1 MYFDKTV
8 HYNKQNLNI
17 FHFVHCNQQ
26 NFTIFAQKK
35 RYGMELVSRPNYYSK
50 VEKFLGKGILIVL
63 TGQRRVG
70 KSYIMK
76 ELVQRKKQL
85 EDACVIYIDKE
96 KTSFDFIQNYKD
108 LVNYV
113 EEHKETGKHIYILID
128 EVQEIEEFE
137 RGLRNYYDSP
147 DIDIIVTGSNSDTLS
162 SDLATQLSGRYVEIF
177 VQGLSYGEF
186 LIFHNLEDNDNALRK
201 YINFGGLPG
210 LRPMGLDDPEVIR
223 QYLQGVY
230 NTILVKDIVRRKK
243 VRNVP
248 FLENLIKYVGDNMGK
263 PLSATN
269 IQNYMTSNKNEVS
282 KNLIL
287 KYLKATTEA
296 FLVHNVTRYNLHG
309 KKLLESND
317 KYYFGDVGLRN
328 FVVGG
333 RRANDIE
340 KLVENLVYQHLI
352 RLGYKV
358 TVGQMYA
365 TEIDFVA
372 TKGDDTIYVQASYL
386 ISEDATF
393 EREFGN
399 LQKISDNY
407 PKYVISMTPFMD
419 SSKYE
424 GIIHIPLA
432 EFLKKGI
439 VD

>member
-1 MYFDKTV
+1 
-8 HYNKQNLNI
+8 
-17 FHFVHCNQQ
+17 
-26 NFTIFAQKK
+26 
-35 RYGMELVSRPNYYSK
+35 MELVSRPNYYSK

-70 KSYIMK
+70 KSYVMR
-76 ELVQRKKQL
+76 ELVQRKQT
-85 EDACVIYIDKE
+85 EDANIIYIDKE
-96 KTSFDFIQNYKD
+96 KAAFDFIANYKD
-108 LVNYV
+108 LVAYIDEQRV
-113 EEHKETGKHIYILID
+113 PQKHTYILID
-128 EVQEIEEFE
+128 EVQEIEGFE

-147 DIDIIVTGSNSDTLS
+147 EIDIIVTGSNSDTLS
-162 SDLATQLSGRYVEIF
+162 SDLATLLSGRYVEIF
-177 VQGLSYGEF
+177 IQGLSYEEF
-186 LIFHNLEDNDNALRK
+186 LVFHQLEDNDETLRK
-201 YINFGGLPG
+201 YINYGGLPG

-248 FLENLIKYVGDNMGK
+248 FLENLIKYVGDNIGK

-269 IQNYMTSNKNEVS
+269 IQNYMTSNQNEVS

-328 FVVGG
+328 FIVGG

-340 KLVENLVYQHLI
+340 KIVENLVYQHLI

-365 TEIDFVA
+365 TEIDFVG
-372 TKGDDTIYVQASYL
+372 TKGDDAIYVQASYL
-386 ISEDATF
+386 ITEESTF

-399 LQKISDNY
+399 LKKINDNY

-424 GIIHIPLA
+424 GILHVPLA
-432 EFLKKGI
+432 KFLKKGLS
-439 VD
+439 

>member
-1 MYFDKTV
+1 
-8 HYNKQNLNI
+8 
-17 FHFVHCNQQ
+17 
-26 NFTIFAQKK
+26 
-35 RYGMELVSRPNYYSK
+35 MELISRPNYYSK
-50 VEKFLGKGILIVL
+50 VEKLLGTGILIVL

-70 KSYIMK
+70 KSYVMK
-76 ELVQRKKQL
+76 ELVQRKQQ

-96 KTSFDFIQNYKD
+96 KTAFDFIGNYKD
-108 LVNYV
+108 LVAYI
-113 EEHKETGKHIYILID
+113 EKCMEPGKHTYILID
-128 EVQEIEEFE
+128 EVQEIDEFE

-147 DIDIIVTGSNSDTLS
+147 DIDIILTGSNSDTLS
-162 SDLATQLSGRYVEIF
+162 SDLATLLSGRYIEIF

-186 LIFHNLEDNDNALRK
+186 LIFHNLEDNDDALRK
-201 YINFGGLPG
+201 YINHGGLPG
-210 LRPMGLDDPEVIR
+210 LRPMGLDDPEVVR

-230 NTILVKDIVRRKK
+230 NTILVKDIVSRKK

-248 FLENLIKYVGDNMGK
+248 FLENLIKYVGDNIGK

-269 IQNYMTSNKNEVS
+269 IQNYMTSNKNVVS

-287 KYLKATTEA
+287 KYLKATAEA
-296 FLVHNVTRYNLHG
+296 FLIQNVTRYNLHG

-317 KYYFGDVGLRN
+317 KYYFGDVGLRDY
-328 FVVGG
+328 VAGG

-340 KLVENLVYQHLI
+340 KIVENLVYQHLI

-358 TVGQMYA
+358 NVGQMYA
-365 TEIDFVA
+365 TEIDFVG

-386 ISEDATF
+386 ITEESTF

-399 LQKISDNY
+399 LQKINDNY

-432 EFLKKGI
+432 EFLKKGFF
-439 VD
+439 DK

>member
-1 MYFDKTV
+1 
-8 HYNKQNLNI
+8 
-17 FHFVHCNQQ
+17 
-26 NFTIFAQKK
+26 
-35 RYGMELVSRPNYYSK
+35 MELVSRPNYYSK

-70 KSYIMK
+70 KSYVMR
-76 ELVQRKKQL
+76 ELVQRKQT
-85 EDACVIYIDKE
+85 EDANVIYIDKE
-96 KTSFDFIQNYKD
+96 KAAFDFIANYKD
-108 LVNYV
+108 LVAYIDEQRV
-113 EEHKETGKHIYILID
+113 PQKHTYILID

-162 SDLATQLSGRYVEIF
+162 SDLATLLSGRYVEIF
-177 VQGLSYGEF
+177 IQGLSYEEF
-186 LIFHNLEDNDNALRK
+186 LVFHQLEDNDETLRK
-201 YINFGGLPG
+201 YINYGGLPG

-248 FLENLIKYVGDNMGK
+248 FLENLIKYVGDNIGK

-269 IQNYMTSNKNEVS
+269 IQNHMTSNQNEVS

-328 FVVGG
+328 FIVGG

-340 KLVENLVYQHLI
+340 KIVENLVYQHLI

-365 TEIDFVA
+365 TEIDFVG

-386 ISEDATF
+386 ITEESTF

-399 LQKISDNY
+399 LKKINDNY
-407 PKYVISMTPFMD
+407 PKYVISMTPFLD

-424 GIIHIPLA
+424 GILHVPLA
-432 EFLKKGI
+432 KFLKKGLS
-439 VD
+439 

>member
-1 MYFDKTV
+1 
-8 HYNKQNLNI
+8 
-17 FHFVHCNQQ
+17 
-26 NFTIFAQKK
+26 
-35 RYGMELVSRPNYYSK
+35 MELVYRPYYYSK
-50 VEKFLGKGILIVL
+50 VEKFLGTGVLIVL

-70 KSYIMK
+70 KSYVMR
-76 ELVQRKKQL
+76 EVVQRKRQ
-85 EDACVIYIDKE
+85 DSDSCVIYIDKE
-96 KTSFDFIQNYKD
+96 KTDFDFIQNYKD
-108 LVNYV
+108 LVAYIDERREPN
-113 EEHKETGKHIYILID
+113 KHTFILID
-128 EVQEIEEFE
+128 EVQEIEGFE
-137 RGLRNYYDSP
+137 RGLRNYYDNP

-162 SDLATQLSGRYVEIF
+162 SDLATLLSGRYVEIF
-177 VQGLSYGEF
+177 VQGLSYEEF
-186 LIFHNLEDNDNALRK
+186 LIFHNLEDSDDTLRR

-210 LRPMGLDDPEVIR
+210 LRPIGLDDPEVVR

-243 VRNVP
+243 VRNVS
-248 FLENLIKYVGDNMGK
+248 FLENLIKYVGDNIGK

-287 KYLKATTEA
+287 NYLKAMSEA
-296 FLVHNVTRYNLHG
+296 FLVHDVTRFNLHG
-309 KKLLESND
+309 KKLLENND

-328 FVVGG
+328 FIVGG

-340 KLVENLVYQHLI
+340 KIVENLVYQHLI

-365 TEIDFVA
+365 TEIDFVG
-372 TKGDDTIYVQASYL
+372 TKGDDTIYVQAAYL
-386 ISEDATF
+386 ISEEPTF

-399 LQKISDNY
+399 LQKINDNY

-424 GIIHIPLA
+424 GIIHIPLTN
-432 EFLKKGI
+432 FLKNGF
-439 VD
+439 

>member
-1 MYFDKTV
+1 
-8 HYNKQNLNI
+8 
-17 FHFVHCNQQ
+17 
-26 NFTIFAQKK
+26 
-35 RYGMELVSRPNYYSK
+35 MELVYRPYYYSK
-50 VEKFLGKGILIVL
+50 VEKFLGTGVLLVL

-70 KSYIMK
+70 KSYVMR
-76 ELVQRKKQL
+76 EVVQRKRQ
-85 EDACVIYIDKE
+85 DSDSCVIYIDKE
-96 KTSFDFIQNYKD
+96 KTDFDFIQNYKD
-108 LVNYV
+108 LVAYIDERREPN
-113 EEHKETGKHIYILID
+113 KHTFILID

-137 RGLRNYYDSP
+137 RGLRNYYDNP

-162 SDLATQLSGRYVEIF
+162 SDLATLLSGRYVEIF
-177 VQGLSYGEF
+177 VQGLSYEEF
-186 LIFHNLEDNDNALRK
+186 LIFHNLEDSDDTLRR

-210 LRPMGLDDPEVIR
+210 LRPIGLDDPEVVR

-243 VRNVP
+243 VRNVS
-248 FLENLIKYVGDNMGK
+248 FLENLIKYVGDNIGK

-287 KYLKATTEA
+287 NYLKAMSEA
-296 FLVHNVTRYNLHG
+296 FLVHNVTRFNLHG
-309 KKLLESND
+309 KKLLENND

-328 FVVGG
+328 FIVGG

-340 KLVENLVYQHLI
+340 KIVENLVYQHLI

-365 TEIDFVA
+365 TEIDFVG
-372 TKGDDTIYVQASYL
+372 TKGDDTIYVQAAYL
-386 ISEDATF
+386 ISEESTF

-399 LQKISDNY
+399 LQKINDNY

-424 GIIHIPLA
+424 GIIHVPLA
-432 EFLKKGI
+432 DFLKNGF
-439 VD
+439 

>member
-1 MYFDKTV
+1 
-8 HYNKQNLNI
+8 
-17 FHFVHCNQQ
+17 
-26 NFTIFAQKK
+26 
-35 RYGMELVSRPNYYSK
+35 MELVYRPYYYSK
-50 VEKFLGKGILIVL
+50 VEKFLGTGVLLVL

-70 KSYIMK
+70 KSYVMR
-76 ELVQRKKQL
+76 EVVQRKRL
-85 EDACVIYIDKE
+85 DSDSCVIYIDKE
-96 KTSFDFIQNYKD
+96 KTDFDFIQNYKD
-108 LVNYV
+108 LVAYIDERREPN
-113 EEHKETGKHIYILID
+113 KHTFILID
-128 EVQEIEEFE
+128 EVQEIEGFE
-137 RGLRNYYDSP
+137 RGLRNYYDNP

-162 SDLATQLSGRYVEIF
+162 SDLATLLSGRYVEIF
-177 VQGLSYGEF
+177 VQGLSYEEF
-186 LIFHNLEDNDNALRK
+186 LIFHNLEDSDDTLRR

-210 LRPMGLDDPEVIR
+210 LRPIGLDDPEVVR

-243 VRNVP
+243 VRNVS
-248 FLENLIKYVGDNMGK
+248 FLENLIKYVGDNIGK

-287 KYLKATTEA
+287 NYLKAMSEA
-296 FLVHNVTRYNLHG
+296 FLVHDVTRFNLHG
-309 KKLLESND
+309 KKLLENND

-328 FVVGG
+328 FIVGG

-340 KLVENLVYQHLI
+340 KIVENLVYQHLI

-365 TEIDFVA
+365 TEIDFVG
-372 TKGDDTIYVQASYL
+372 TKGDDTIYVQAAYL
-386 ISEDATF
+386 ISEEPTF

-399 LQKISDNY
+399 LQKINDNY

-424 GIIHIPLA
+424 GIIHVPLA
-432 EFLKKGI
+432 DFLKNGF
-439 VD
+439 

>member
-1 MYFDKTV
+1 
-8 HYNKQNLNI
+8 
-17 FHFVHCNQQ
+17 
-26 NFTIFAQKK
+26 
-35 RYGMELVSRPNYYSK
+35 MELVYRPYYYSK
-50 VEKFLGKGILIVL
+50 VEKFLGTGVLLVL

-70 KSYIMK
+70 KSYVMR
-76 ELVQRKKQL
+76 EVVQRKRQ
-85 EDACVIYIDKE
+85 DSDSCVIYIDKE
-96 KTSFDFIQNYKD
+96 KTDFDFIQNYKD
-108 LVNYV
+108 LVAYIDERREPN
-113 EEHKETGKHIYILID
+113 KHTFILID
-128 EVQEIEEFE
+128 EVQEIEGFE
-137 RGLRNYYDSP
+137 RGLRNYYDNP

-162 SDLATQLSGRYVEIF
+162 SDLATLLSGRYVEIF
-177 VQGLSYGEF
+177 VQGLSYEEF
-186 LIFHNLEDNDNALRK
+186 LIFHNLEDSDDTLRR

-210 LRPMGLDDPEVIR
+210 LRPIGLDDPEVVR

-243 VRNVP
+243 VRNVS
-248 FLENLIKYVGDNMGK
+248 FLENLIKYVGDNIGK

-287 KYLKATTEA
+287 NYLKAMSEA
-296 FLVHNVTRYNLHG
+296 FLVHDVTRFNLHG
-309 KKLLESND
+309 KKLLENND
-317 KYYFGDVGLRN
+317 KYYFGDVGIRN
-328 FVVGG
+328 FIVGG

-340 KLVENLVYQHLI
+340 KIVENIVYQHLI

-365 TEIDFVA
+365 TEIDFVG
-372 TKGDDTIYVQASYL
+372 TKGDETIYVQAAYL
-386 ISEDATF
+386 ISEESTF

-399 LQKISDNY
+399 LQKINDNY

-432 EFLKKGI
+432 DFLKNGF
-439 VD
+439 

>member
-1 MYFDKTV
+1 
-8 HYNKQNLNI
+8 
-17 FHFVHCNQQ
+17 
-26 NFTIFAQKK
+26 
-35 RYGMELVSRPNYYSK
+35 MELVSRPNYYSK

-70 KSYIMK
+70 KSYVMR
-76 ELVQRKKQL
+76 ELVQRKQT
-85 EDACVIYIDKE
+85 ENANVIYIDKE
-96 KTSFDFIQNYKD
+96 KAAFDFIANYKD
-108 LVNYV
+108 LVAYIDKQRV
-113 EEHKETGKHIYILID
+113 PQKHTYILID

-162 SDLATQLSGRYVEIF
+162 SDLATLLSGRYVEIF
-177 VQGLSYGEF
+177 IQGLSYEEF
-186 LIFHNLEDNDNALRK
+186 LVFHQLEDNDETLRK
-201 YINFGGLPG
+201 YINYGGLPG
-210 LRPMGLDDPEVIR
+210 LRPMGIDDPEVIR

-248 FLENLIKYVGDNMGK
+248 FLENLIKYVGDNIGK

-269 IQNYMTSNKNEVS
+269 IQNYMTSNQNEVS

-328 FVVGG
+328 FIVGG

-340 KLVENLVYQHLI
+340 RIVENLVYQQLI

-358 TVGQMYA
+358 NVGQLYA
-365 TEIDFVA
+365 TEIDFVG

-386 ISEDATF
+386 ISEESTF

-399 LQKISDNY
+399 LQKINDNY
-407 PKYVISMTPFMD
+407 PKYVISMTPFLD
-419 SSKYE
+419 SSKFE

-432 EFLKKGI
+432 EFLKKGLS
-439 VD
+439 

>member
-1 MYFDKTV
+1 
-8 HYNKQNLNI
+8 
-17 FHFVHCNQQ
+17 
-26 NFTIFAQKK
+26 
-35 RYGMELVSRPNYYSK
+35 MELVYRPYYYSK
-50 VEKFLGKGILIVL
+50 VEKFLGTGVLLVL

-70 KSYIMK
+70 KSYVMR
-76 ELVQRKKQL
+76 EVVQRKRQ
-85 EDACVIYIDKE
+85 DSDSCVIYIDKE
-96 KTSFDFIQNYKD
+96 KTDFDFIQNYKD
-108 LVNYV
+108 LVAYIDERREPN
-113 EEHKETGKHIYILID
+113 KHTFILID
-128 EVQEIEEFE
+128 EVQEIEGFE
-137 RGLRNYYDSP
+137 RGLRNYYDNP

-162 SDLATQLSGRYVEIF
+162 SDLATLLSGRYVEIF
-177 VQGLSYGEF
+177 VQGLSYEEF
-186 LIFHNLEDNDNALRK
+186 LIFHNLEDSDDTLRR

-210 LRPMGLDDPEVIR
+210 LRPIGLDDPEVVR

-243 VRNVP
+243 VRNVS
-248 FLENLIKYVGDNMGK
+248 FLENLIKYVGDNIGK

-287 KYLKATTEA
+287 NYLKAMSEA
-296 FLVHNVTRYNLHG
+296 FLVHDVTRFNLHG
-309 KKLLESND
+309 KKLLENND

-328 FVVGG
+328 FIVGG

-340 KLVENLVYQHLI
+340 KIVENIVYQHLI

-365 TEIDFVA
+365 TEIDFVG
-372 TKGDDTIYVQASYL
+372 TKGDDTIYVQAAYL
-386 ISEDATF
+386 ISEESTF

-399 LQKISDNY
+399 LQKINDNY

-432 EFLKKGI
+432 DFLKNGF
-439 VD
+439 

>member
-1 MYFDKTV
+1 
-8 HYNKQNLNI
+8 
-17 FHFVHCNQQ
+17 
-26 NFTIFAQKK
+26 
-35 RYGMELVSRPNYYSK
+35 MELVYRPYYYSK
-50 VEKFLGKGILIVL
+50 VEKFLGTGVLLVL

-70 KSYIMK
+70 KSYVMR
-76 ELVQRKKQL
+76 EVVQRKRQ
-85 EDACVIYIDKE
+85 DSDSCVIYIDKE
-96 KTSFDFIQNYKD
+96 KTDFDFIQNYKD
-108 LVNYV
+108 LVAYID
-113 EEHKETGKHIYILID
+113 ERREPGKHTFILID

-137 RGLRNYYDSP
+137 RGLRNYYDNP

-162 SDLATQLSGRYVEIF
+162 SDLATLLSGRYVEIF
-177 VQGLSYGEF
+177 VQGLSYEEF
-186 LIFHNLEDNDNALRK
+186 LIFHNLEDKDDTLRR

-210 LRPMGLDDPEVIR
+210 LRPIGLDDPEVVR

-243 VRNVP
+243 VRNVS
-248 FLENLIKYVGDNMGK
+248 FLENLIKYVGDNIGK

-287 KYLKATTEA
+287 NYLKAMSEA
-296 FLVHNVTRYNLHG
+296 FLVHDVTRFNLHG
-309 KKLLESND
+309 KKLLENND

-328 FVVGG
+328 FIVGG

-340 KLVENLVYQHLI
+340 KIVENLVYQHLI

-358 TVGQMYA
+358 TVGQIYA
-365 TEIDFVA
+365 TEIDFVG
-372 TKGDDTIYVQASYL
+372 TKGDDTIYVQAAYL
-386 ISEDATF
+386 ISEESTF

-399 LQKISDNY
+399 LQKINDNY

-424 GIIHIPLA
+424 GIIHVPLA
-432 EFLKKGI
+432 DFLKNGF
-439 VD
+439 

>member
-1 MYFDKTV
+1 
-8 HYNKQNLNI
+8 
-17 FHFVHCNQQ
+17 
-26 NFTIFAQKK
+26 
-35 RYGMELVSRPNYYSK
+35 MELVYRPYYYSK
-50 VEKFLGKGILIVL
+50 VEKFLGTGVLLVL

-70 KSYIMK
+70 KSYVMR
-76 ELVQRKKQL
+76 EVVQRKRQ
-85 EDACVIYIDKE
+85 DSDSCVIYIDKE
-96 KTSFDFIQNYKD
+96 KTDFDFIQNYKD
-108 LVNYV
+108 LVAYID
-113 EEHKETGKHIYILID
+113 ERREPGKHTFILID

-137 RGLRNYYDSP
+137 RGLRNYYDNP

-162 SDLATQLSGRYVEIF
+162 SDLATLLSGRYVEIL
-177 VQGLSYGEF
+177 VQGLSYEEF
-186 LIFHNLEDNDNALRK
+186 LIFHNLEDSDDTLRR

-210 LRPMGLDDPEVIR
+210 LRPIGLDDPEVVR

-243 VRNVP
+243 VRNVS
-248 FLENLIKYVGDNMGK
+248 FLENLIKYVGDNIGK

-269 IQNYMTSNKNEVS
+269 IQNYMTSNKNEAS

-287 KYLKATTEA
+287 NYLKAMSEA
-296 FLVHNVTRYNLHG
+296 FLVHDVTRFNLHG
-309 KKLLESND
+309 KKLLENND

-328 FVVGG
+328 FIVGG

-340 KLVENLVYQHLI
+340 KIVENLVYQHLI

-365 TEIDFVA
+365 TEIDFVG
-372 TKGDDTIYVQASYL
+372 TKGDDTIYVQAAYL
-386 ISEDATF
+386 ISEESTF

-399 LQKISDNY
+399 LQKINDNY

-424 GIIHIPLA
+424 GIIHVPLA
-432 EFLKKGI
+432 DFLKNGF
-439 VD
+439 

>member
-1 MYFDKTV
+1 
-8 HYNKQNLNI
+8 
-17 FHFVHCNQQ
+17 
-26 NFTIFAQKK
+26 
-35 RYGMELVSRPNYYSK
+35 MELVSRPNYYSK
-50 VEKFLGKGILIVL
+50 VEKLLGKGILIVL

-70 KSYIMK
+70 KSYVMK
-76 ELVQRKKQL
+76 ELVQRKQT
-85 EDACVIYIDKE
+85 EDANVIYIDKE
-96 KTSFDFIQNYKD
+96 KTAFDFIVDYKD
-108 LVNYV
+108 LVTYID
-113 EEHKETGKHIYILID
+113 EQRKPQKHTYILID
-128 EVQEIEEFE
+128 EVQEIKEFE

-147 DIDIIVTGSNSDTLS
+147 EIDIIVTGSNSDTLS
-162 SDLATQLSGRYVEIF
+162 SDLATLLSGRYVEIF
-177 VQGLSYGEF
+177 IQGLSYEEF
-186 LIFHNLEDNDNALRK
+186 LVFHQLEDNDEALRK
-201 YINFGGLPG
+201 YINYGGLPG
-210 LRPMGLDDPEVIR
+210 LRPMGLDDPEVVR

-248 FLENLIKYVGDNMGK
+248 FLENLIKYVGDNIGK

-269 IQNYMTSNKNEVS
+269 IQNYMTSNKNQVS

-340 KLVENLVYQHLI
+340 KIVENLVYQHLI

-358 TVGQMYA
+358 NVGQMYA
-365 TEIDFVA
+365 TEIDFVG

-386 ISEDATF
+386 ISEESTF

-399 LQKISDNY
+399 LQKINDNY
-407 PKYVISMTPFMD
+407 PKYVISMTPFLD

-424 GIIHIPLA
+424 GIIHVPLA
-432 EFLKKGI
+432 EFLKKGLP
-439 VD
+439 

>member
-1 MYFDKTV
+1 
-8 HYNKQNLNI
+8 
-17 FHFVHCNQQ
+17 
-26 NFTIFAQKK
+26 
-35 RYGMELVSRPNYYSK
+35 MELVSRPNYYSK
-50 VEKFLGKGILIVL
+50 VEKLLGKGILIVL

-70 KSYIMK
+70 KSYVMK
-76 ELVQRKKQL
+76 EIVQRKQT
-85 EDACVIYIDKE
+85 EDANVIYIDKE
-96 KTSFDFIQNYKD
+96 KVAFDFIANYKD
-108 LVNYV
+108 LVAYIDEKRV
-113 EEHKETGKHIYILID
+113 PKKHTYILID

-147 DIDIIVTGSNSDTLS
+147 EIDIIVTGSNSDTLS
-162 SDLATQLSGRYVEIF
+162 SDLATLLSGRYVEIF
-177 VQGLSYGEF
+177 IQGLSYEEF
-186 LIFHNLEDNDNALRK
+186 LVFHRLEDNDDTLRK
-201 YINFGGLPG
+201 YINYGGLPG

-248 FLENLIKYVGDNMGK
+248 FLENLIKYVGDNIGK

-269 IQNYMTSNKNEVS
+269 IQNYMTSNQNEVS

-328 FVVGG
+328 FIVGG

-340 KLVENLVYQHLI
+340 KIVENLVYQHLI

-358 TVGQMYA
+358 NVGQIYA
-365 TEIDFVA
+365 TEIDFVG
-372 TKGDDTIYVQASYL
+372 TKGDNTIYVQASYL
-386 ISEDATF
+386 ITEESTF

-399 LQKISDNY
+399 LKKINDNY
-407 PKYVISMTPFMD
+407 PKYVISMTPFLD

-432 EFLKKGI
+432 EFLKKGLS
-439 VD
+439 

>member
-1 MYFDKTV
+1 
-8 HYNKQNLNI
+8 
-17 FHFVHCNQQ
+17 
-26 NFTIFAQKK
+26 
-35 RYGMELVSRPNYYSK
+35 MELVYRPYYYSK
-50 VEKFLGKGILIVL
+50 VEKFLGTGVLLVL

-70 KSYIMK
+70 KSYVMR
-76 ELVQRKKQL
+76 EVVQRKRQ
-85 EDACVIYIDKE
+85 DSDSCVIYIDKE
-96 KTSFDFIQNYKD
+96 KTDFDFIQNYKD
-108 LVNYV
+108 LVAYIDERREPN
-113 EEHKETGKHIYILID
+113 KHTFILID
-128 EVQEIEEFE
+128 EVQEIEGFE
-137 RGLRNYYDSP
+137 RGLRNYYDNP

-162 SDLATQLSGRYVEIF
+162 SDLATLLSGRYVEIF
-177 VQGLSYGEF
+177 VQGLSYEEF
-186 LIFHNLEDNDNALRK
+186 LIFHNLEDSDDTLRR

-210 LRPMGLDDPEVIR
+210 LRPIGLDDPEVVR

-243 VRNVP
+243 VRNVS
-248 FLENLIKYVGDNMGK
+248 FLENLIKYVGGNIGK

-287 KYLKATTEA
+287 NYLKAMSEA
-296 FLVHNVTRYNLHG
+296 FLVHDVTRFNLHG
-309 KKLLESND
+309 KKLLENND

-328 FVVGG
+328 FIVGG

-340 KLVENLVYQHLI
+340 KIVENLVYQHLI

-365 TEIDFVA
+365 TEIDFVG
-372 TKGDDTIYVQASYL
+372 TKGDDTIYVQAAYL
-386 ISEDATF
+386 ISEESTF

-399 LQKISDNY
+399 LQKINDNY

-424 GIIHIPLA
+424 GIIHVPLA
-432 EFLKKGI
+432 DFLKNGF
-439 VD
+439 

>member
-1 MYFDKTV
+1 
-8 HYNKQNLNI
+8 
-17 FHFVHCNQQ
+17 
-26 NFTIFAQKK
+26 
-35 RYGMELVSRPNYYSK
+35 MELVSRPNYYSK

-70 KSYIMK
+70 KSYVMR
-76 ELVQRKKQL
+76 ELVQRKQT
-85 EDACVIYIDKE
+85 EDANVIYIDKE
-96 KTSFDFIQNYKD
+96 KAAFDFIANYKD
-108 LVNYV
+108 LVAYIDEKRV
-113 EEHKETGKHIYILID
+113 PKKHTYILID

-162 SDLATQLSGRYVEIF
+162 SDLATLLSGRYVEIF
-177 VQGLSYGEF
+177 IQGLSYEEF
-186 LIFHNLEDNDNALRK
+186 LVFHQLEDNDDTLRK
-201 YINFGGLPG
+201 YINYGGLPG

-248 FLENLIKYVGDNMGK
+248 FLENLIKYVGDNIGK

-296 FLVHNVTRYNLHG
+296 FLVHNVSRYNLHG

-328 FVVGG
+328 FIVGG

-340 KLVENLVYQHLI
+340 KIVENLVYQHLI

-358 TVGQMYA
+358 NVGQMYA
-365 TEIDFVA
+365 TEIDFVG

-386 ISEDATF
+386 ITEESTF

-399 LQKISDNY
+399 LKKINDNY
-407 PKYVISMTPFMD
+407 PKYVISMTPFLD

-424 GIIHIPLA
+424 GIIHVPLA
-432 EFLKKGI
+432 EFLKEGLS
-439 VD
+439 

>member
-1 MYFDKTV
+1 
-8 HYNKQNLNI
+8 
-17 FHFVHCNQQ
+17 
-26 NFTIFAQKK
+26 
-35 RYGMELVSRPNYYSK
+35 MELISRPNYYSK

-70 KSYIMK
+70 KSYVMK
-76 ELVQRKKQL
+76 ELVQRKQQL
-85 EDACVIYIDKE
+85 ENSCVIYIDKE
-96 KTSFDFIQNYKD
+96 KTTFDFILNYKD
-108 LVNYV
+108 LVAYID
-113 EEHKETGKHIYILID
+113 EHREAGKHTYVLID
-128 EVQEIEEFE
+128 EVQEIQQFE

-147 DIDIIVTGSNSDTLS
+147 DIDIIITDSNSDTLS
-162 SDLATQLSGRYVEIF
+162 SDLATLLSGRYVEIF
-177 VQGLSYGEF
+177 VQGLSYEEF
-186 LIFHNLEDNDNALRK
+186 LIFHNLKDSDEALRK
-201 YINFGGLPG
+201 YINYGGLPG
-210 LRPMGLDDPEVIR
+210 LRPMGLEDSEVVR

-230 NTILVKDIVRRKK
+230 NTILVKDIVSRKK

-248 FLENLIKYVGDNMGK
+248 FLENLIKYVGDNIGK

-287 KYLKATTEA
+287 KYLKAITDA

-328 FVVGG
+328 YIVGG

-340 KLVENLVYQHLI
+340 KIVENLVYQHLL

-358 TVGQMYA
+358 TVGQIYA
-365 TEIDFVA
+365 TEIDFVG
-372 TKGDDTIYVQASYL
+372 TKGDNTIYVQASYL
-386 ISEDATF
+386 ITEESTF

-399 LQKISDNY
+399 LQKINDNY

-424 GIIHIPLA
+424 GIVHIPLA
-432 EFLKKGI
+432 EFLKKK
-439 VD
+439 DWE

>member
-1 MYFDKTV
+1 
-8 HYNKQNLNI
+8 
-17 FHFVHCNQQ
+17 
-26 NFTIFAQKK
+26 
-35 RYGMELVSRPNYYSK
+35 MELVSRPNYYSK
-50 VEKFLGKGILIVL
+50 IDRFLGKGILIVL

-70 KSYIMK
+70 KSYVMR
-76 ELVQRKKQL
+76 ELVQRKQQL
-85 EDACVIYIDKE
+85 VDASVIYIDKE

-108 LVNYV
+108 LVTYV
-113 EEHKETGKHIYILID
+113 EEHKEPGKHTYILID

-147 DIDIIVTGSNSDTLS
+147 DIDIIITGSNSDTLS
-162 SDLATQLSGRYVEIF
+162 SDLATLLSGRYVEICI
-177 VQGLSYGEF
+177 QGLSYEEF
-186 LIFHNLEDNDNALRK
+186 LVFHNLEDNDDALRK
-201 YINFGGLPG
+201 YINYGGLPG
-210 LRPMGLDDPEVIR
+210 LRPMGLDDPEVVR

-248 FLENLIKYVGDNMGK
+248 FLENLIKYVGDNIGK

-296 FLVHNVTRYNLHG
+296 FLVHDVTRYNLHG
-309 KKLLESND
+309 KKLLENND

-340 KLVENLVYQHLI
+340 KIVENLVYQHLI

-358 TVGQMYA
+358 NVGQMYA

-372 TKGDDTIYVQASYL
+372 TKGDNTIYVQTSYL
-386 ISEDATF
+386 ITEESTF

-399 LQKISDNY
+399 LQKINDNY
-407 PKYVISMTPFMD
+407 PKYVISMTPYMD
-419 SSKYE
+419 SSKFE

-439 VD
+439 VG

>member
-1 MYFDKTV
+1 
-8 HYNKQNLNI
+8 
-17 FHFVHCNQQ
+17 
-26 NFTIFAQKK
+26 
-35 RYGMELVSRPNYYSK
+35 MELVYRPYYYSK
-50 VEKFLGKGILIVL
+50 VEKFLGTGVLLVL

-70 KSYIMK
+70 KSYVMR
-76 ELVQRKKQL
+76 EVVQRKRQ
-85 EDACVIYIDKE
+85 DSDSCVIYIDKE
-96 KTSFDFIQNYKD
+96 KTDFDFIQNYKD
-108 LVNYV
+108 LVAYIDERREPN
-113 EEHKETGKHIYILID
+113 KHTFILID

-137 RGLRNYYDSP
+137 RGLRNYYDNP

-162 SDLATQLSGRYVEIF
+162 SDLATLLSGRYVEIF
-177 VQGLSYGEF
+177 VQGLSYEEF
-186 LIFHNLEDNDNALRK
+186 LIFHNLEDSDDTLRR

-210 LRPMGLDDPEVIR
+210 LRPIGLDDPEVVR

-243 VRNVP
+243 VRNVS
-248 FLENLIKYVGDNMGK
+248 FLENLIKYVGDNIGK

-287 KYLKATTEA
+287 NYLKAMSEA
-296 FLVHNVTRYNLHG
+296 FLVHDVTRFNLHG
-309 KKLLESND
+309 KKLLENND

-328 FVVGG
+328 FIVGG

-340 KLVENLVYQHLI
+340 KIVENLVYQHLI

-365 TEIDFVA
+365 TEIDFVG
-372 TKGDDTIYVQASYL
+372 TKGDDTIYVQAAYL
-386 ISEDATF
+386 ISEESTF

-399 LQKISDNY
+399 LQKINDNY

-424 GIIHIPLA
+424 GIIHVPLA
-432 EFLKKGI
+432 DFLKNGF
-439 VD
+439 

>member
-1 MYFDKTV
+1 
-8 HYNKQNLNI
+8 
-17 FHFVHCNQQ
+17 
-26 NFTIFAQKK
+26 
-35 RYGMELVSRPNYYSK
+35 MELISRPNYYSK
-50 VEKFLGKGILIVL
+50 VEKLFGKGILIVL

-70 KSYIMK
+70 KSYVMK
-76 ELVQRKKQL
+76 EIVQRKQT
-85 EDACVIYIDKE
+85 EDANVIYIDKE
-96 KTSFDFIQNYKD
+96 KTTFDFIANYRD
-108 LVNYV
+108 LVAYIDEKRV
-113 EEHKETGKHIYILID
+113 PQKHTYILID

-147 DIDIIVTGSNSDTLS
+147 EIDIIVTGSNSDTLS
-162 SDLATQLSGRYVEIF
+162 SDLATLLSGRYVEIF
-177 VQGLSYGEF
+177 IQGLSYEEF
-186 LIFHNLEDNDNALRK
+186 LVFHRLEDNDDTLRK
-201 YINFGGLPG
+201 YINYGGLPG

-248 FLENLIKYVGDNMGK
+248 FLENLIKYVGDNIGK

-269 IQNYMTSNKNEVS
+269 IQNYMTSNQNEVS

-287 KYLKATTEA
+287 KYLKATIEA

-328 FVVGG
+328 FIVGG

-340 KLVENLVYQHLI
+340 KIVENLVYQHLI

-358 TVGQMYA
+358 NVGQMYA
-365 TEIDFVA
+365 TEIDFVG
-372 TKGDDTIYVQASYL
+372 TKGDNTIYVQASYL
-386 ISEDATF
+386 ITEESTF

-399 LQKISDNY
+399 LKKINDNY
-407 PKYVISMTPFMD
+407 PKYVISMTPFLD

-432 EFLKKGI
+432 EFLKKGLS
-439 VD
+439 

>member
-1 MYFDKTV
+1 
-8 HYNKQNLNI
+8 
-17 FHFVHCNQQ
+17 
-26 NFTIFAQKK
+26 
-35 RYGMELVSRPNYYSK
+35 MELISRPNYYSK
-50 VEKFLGKGILIVL
+50 VEKLLGKGILIVL

-70 KSYIMK
+70 KSYVMK
-76 ELVQRKKQL
+76 ELVQRKQA
-85 EDACVIYIDKE
+85 EDANVIYIDKE
-96 KTSFDFIQNYKD
+96 KTAFDFIANYKD
-108 LVNYV
+108 LVAYIDEQRKPN
-113 EEHKETGKHIYILID
+113 KHTYILID

-147 DIDIIVTGSNSDTLS
+147 EIDIIVTGSNSDTLS
-162 SDLATQLSGRYVEIF
+162 SDLATLLSGRYVEIF
-177 VQGLSYGEF
+177 IQGLSYEEF
-186 LIFHNLEDNDNALRK
+186 LIFHQLEDNDDTLRK
-201 YINFGGLPG
+201 YINYGGLPG
-210 LRPMGLDDPEVIR
+210 LRPMGLDDPEVVR

-248 FLENLIKYVGDNMGK
+248 FLENLIKYVGDNIGK

-287 KYLKATTEA
+287 KYLKAITEA

-328 FVVGG
+328 FIVGG

-340 KLVENLVYQHLI
+340 KIVENLVYQHLI

-358 TVGQMYA
+358 NVGQMYA
-365 TEIDFVA
+365 TEIDFVG

-386 ISEDATF
+386 ITEESTF

-399 LQKISDNY
+399 LKKINDNY
-407 PKYVISMTPFMD
+407 PKYVISMTPFLD

-424 GIIHIPLA
+424 GIIHVPLA
-432 EFLKKGI
+432 QFLKKGLS
-439 VD
+439 

>member
-1 MYFDKTV
+1 
-8 HYNKQNLNI
+8 
-17 FHFVHCNQQ
+17 
-26 NFTIFAQKK
+26 
-35 RYGMELVSRPNYYSK
+35 MELVSRPNYYSK

-70 KSYIMK
+70 KSYVMR
-76 ELVQRKKQL
+76 ELVQRKQT
-85 EDACVIYIDKE
+85 EDANVIYIDKE
-96 KTSFDFIQNYKD
+96 KAAFDFIANYKD
-108 LVNYV
+108 LVAYIDEQRV
-113 EEHKETGKHIYILID
+113 PQKHTYILID

-162 SDLATQLSGRYVEIF
+162 SDLATLLSGRYVEIF
-177 VQGLSYGEF
+177 IQGLSYEEF
-186 LIFHNLEDNDNALRK
+186 LVFHQLEDNDETLRK
-201 YINFGGLPG
+201 YINYGGLPG

-248 FLENLIKYVGDNMGK
+248 FLENLIKYVGDNIGK

-269 IQNYMTSNKNEVS
+269 IQNYMTSNQNEVS

-328 FVVGG
+328 FIVGG

-340 KLVENLVYQHLI
+340 KIVENLVYQHLI

-365 TEIDFVA
+365 TEIDFVG
-372 TKGDDTIYVQASYL
+372 TKGDYTIYVQASYL
-386 ISEDATF
+386 ITEESTF

-399 LQKISDNY
+399 LKKINDNY

-419 SSKYE
+419 SSKCE
-424 GIIHIPLA
+424 GLLHVPLA
-432 EFLKKGI
+432 KFLKKGLS
-439 VD
+439 